1 MKFATMNFV
10 SRLPTKWS
18 MEQVQ
23 TQLKTVFNAM
33 KGDFGYTN
41 VNQAPTIQK
50 IVVSVG
56 TGRVDDKQKIALIQN
71 RLAEITGQKASPRPA
86 KQSIASFK
94 LREGDI
100 IGYQVTLRGARMV
113 DFLNKLIHIALPQ
126 TRDFRG
132 LKTTSIDDMGN
143 YTIGIK
149 EHTIFPET
157 ADEELKDVFG
167 MSITIVT
174 SAKTKPEAE
183 ALLRHIGFPLKKE
196 EEAK

>member
-157 ADEELKDVFG
+157 SDEELKDVFG
-167 MSITIVT
+167 LAITVVT
-174 SAKTKPEAE
+174 TAKGKDEVISFLTN
-183 ALLRHIGFPLKKE
+183 LGFPFKK
-196 EEAK
+196 

>member
-1 MKFATMNFV
+1 MESVQARMK
-10 SRLPTKWS
+10 
-18 MEQVQ
+18 
-23 TQLKTVFNAM
+23 KTFDAM
-33 KGDFGYTN
+33 KAEFGYGN
-41 VNQAPTIQK
+41 VNQTPSIEK

-56 TGRVDDKQKIALIQN
+56 TGRIDDKQRIALIQD
-71 RLAEITGQKASPRPA
+71 RLAKITGQKAAPRPA

-94 LREGDI
+94 LRAGEI
-100 IGYQVTLRGARMV
+100 IGYQVTLRGERMRYFF
-113 DFLNKLIHIALPQ
+113 DKLVHVALPQ

-132 LKTTSIDDMGN
+132 LKTTSIDEMGN

-174 SAKTKPEAE
+174 TAKTKAEAD
-183 ALLRHIGFPLKKE
+183 ALLRHLGLPLQKSE
-196 EEAK
+196 ETK